1 MTRVALS
8 KDERKRLLSASRQS
22 GLAGGALLDELTED
36 VAGLVSGG
44 ENPAAASGGLKGFDA
59 HTVAQ
64 RYGGTAGALGSTSAA
79 GPSSALLRSGDALP
93 PSRPGLAER
102 RAAVDASKARAALKR
117 SRQEEEE
124 FGDDDGGGGGGSGP
138 EEDYDDG
145 EYLAAAARSR
155 ASKAARRA
163 AFAAPAPHVPLAR
176 ADAEGPRAIT
186 RDVEKNRGLTPHRR
200 KDIKNPRVKGRKRF
214 EKATVRRK
222 GQVRDVAS
230 GAAGAGYGGEA
241 TGVRSRLSKSVRFG

>member
-1 MTRVALS
+1 M
-8 KDERKRLLSASRQS
+8 LLK
-22 GLAGGALLDELTED
+22 AGGPD
-36 VAGLVSGG
+36 VVKS
-44 ENPAAASGGLKGFDA
+44 S
-59 HTVAQ
+59 
-64 RYGGTAGALGSTSAA
+64 SA
-79 GPSSALLRSGDALP
+79 ALLRSSGDALP

-117 SRQEEEE
+117 SREEEE
-124 FGDDDGGGGGGSGP
+124 FDDDSGP
-138 EEDYDDG
+138 EQGGDFDDDG
-145 EYLAAAARSR
+145 EYLAVAARSK
-155 ASKAARRA
+155 ATKAARKA

-176 ADAEGPRAIT
+176 SEAAGPRAIT

-214 EKATVRRK
+214 EKATIRRK
-222 GQVRDVAS
+222 GQVRDVAA

>member
-8 KDERKRLLSASRQS
+8 KDERKRLLSASRYS

-36 VAGLVSGG
+36 VAGLVGGAG
-44 ENPAAASGGLKGFDA
+44 ENPAAPGLKGFDA

-64 RYGGTAGALGSTSAA
+64 RYGGGAAGALGS
-79 GPSSALLRSGDALP
+79 GPSSAADAALLRSGDALP
-93 PSRPGLAER
+93 PSRPGLADR

-124 FGDDDGGGGGGSGP
+124 AFNDSGP

-145 EYLAAAARSR
+145 EYLAVAARSR

-176 ADAEGPRAIT
+176 SDADGPRAIT

-200 KDIKNPRVKGRKRF
+200 RDIKNPRVKGRKRF
-214 EKATVRRK
+214 EKATVRRR
-222 GQVRDVAS
+222 GQVRDVTA
-230 GAAGAGYGGEA
+230 GAAGAGYGGEK
-241 TGVRSRLSKSVRFG
+241 TGVRSKLSKSVRFG